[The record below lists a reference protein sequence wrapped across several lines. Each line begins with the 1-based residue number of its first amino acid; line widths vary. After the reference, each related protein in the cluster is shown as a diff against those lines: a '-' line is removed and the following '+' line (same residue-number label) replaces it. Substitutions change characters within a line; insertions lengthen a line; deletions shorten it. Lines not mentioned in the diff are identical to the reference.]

1 MKRSNQG
8 ANLKQK
14 MNAMMTS
21 SQPVLQAAAP
31 DEEQGENPDILSVK
45 NDLEELKTSLRA
57 KLDVFSTQL
66 RKLMPLIENTSK
78 ETKKSDME
86 IRLTE
91 MLHTS
96 HQQQSDELAKFDK
109 RFSELKA

>member
-1 MKRSNQG
+1 
-8 ANLKQK
+8 L
-14 MNAMMTS
+14 
-21 SQPVLQAAAP
+21 
-31 DEEQGENPDILSVK
+31 DEF
-45 NDLEELKTSLRA
+45 KTTLRA
-57 KLDVFSTQL
+57 KLDIFSSQL

-96 HQQQSDELAKFDK
+96 H
-109 RFSELKA
+109 